1 MYKLENE
8 KQIEITDFYLPFGGK
23 LKEENRWV
31 IMSKKVP
38 WKDIE
43 KDYAKFFSDS
53 QLGAPAKSVRI
64 ALGALIIKERLQ
76 ISDREVVE
84 QIKESPYLQFF
95 IGFEG
100 FQDEI
105 PFDSS
110 MMVHFRKRFSYNA
123 IGKVNELLI
132 RIHREEEQ
140 KKKQTAQNR
149 LKRQRRKTRGN

>member
-1 MYKLENE
+1 MYKLEND
-8 KQIEITDFYLPFGGK
+8 KQIDIADFYLPFGGK
-23 LKEENRWV
+23 LNEDNRWV

-38 WKDIE
+38 WKEIE
-43 KDYAKFFSDS
+43 KDYAKFFSNS
-53 QLGAPAKSVRI
+53 EIGAPAKSVRM

-84 QIKESPYLQFF
+84 QIRETPYLQYF
-95 IGFEG
+95 IGLEG

-110 MMVHFRKRFSYNA
+110 MMVHFRKRFSDNA

-132 RIHREEEQ
+132 KIHREEEQ
-140 KKKQTAQNR
+140 KKKKPAQNR